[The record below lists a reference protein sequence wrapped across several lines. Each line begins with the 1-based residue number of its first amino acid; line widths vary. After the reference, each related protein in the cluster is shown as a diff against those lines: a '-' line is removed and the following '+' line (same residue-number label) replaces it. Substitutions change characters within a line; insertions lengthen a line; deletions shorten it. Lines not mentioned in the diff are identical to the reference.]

1 MGFKRRAKPVAR
13 PSVEDL
19 LTQGEAEAQSRR
31 ESPPFQPAKFYYVRG
46 ECGSMTLYY
55 KAGTSKAMSAV
66 LTPAEAASA
75 EMDPRLLLQMK
86 VSDKFAEQA
95 GTLDPRTPDQIF
107 ADSMLKRSGF

>member
-1 MGFKRRAKPVAR
+1 MGFKKRQLTRARRMPLEPALARMPLKP
-13 PSVEDL
+13 L
-19 LTQGEAEAQSRR
+19 
-31 ESPPFQPAKFYYVRG
+31 FQPAKFYYVRG
-46 ECGSMTLYY
+46 ACGSMALYY

-86 VSDKFAEQA
+86 VSDKFAERA

-107 ADSMLKRSGF
+107 ADSVLRGRGF